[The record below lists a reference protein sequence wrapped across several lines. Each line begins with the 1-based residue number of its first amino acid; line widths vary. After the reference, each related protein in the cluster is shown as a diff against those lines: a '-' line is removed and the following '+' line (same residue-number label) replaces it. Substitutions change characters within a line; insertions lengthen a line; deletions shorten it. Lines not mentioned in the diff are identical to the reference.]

1 MSERRHPLALIA
13 GAKEMLTAAADT
25 YRLCVRQG
33 LPLDEPRVLL
43 EQAGQLQAE
52 AVRAMR
58 ADATALVLADADG
71 PMSDQLLASLLG
83 GPSPL
88 AVDMDEEGE
97 P

>member
-1 MSERRHPLALIA
+1 MPERRHPLALIA

-25 YRLCVRQG
+25 YRLCIAHG

-58 ADATALVLADADG
+58 ADAAALVLADADG
-71 PMSDQLLASLLG
+71 PMSDQLIASLLG
-83 GPSPL
+83 GTSPL
-88 AVDMDEEGE
+88 AVDLDEEDE
-97 P
+97 L